1 MTRNIISIIVLSVNI
16 CSLAWIR
23 KHEICT
29 LFQSR
34 GIDNVYSAEVTL
46 QKACKRLDILLL
58 VLERILWLGIAKG
71 DQFSC
76 IHFYADQRARSAV
89 EFWLL
94 GKKMDA
100 RIGKL
105 NIDRSCT
112 EFHDMA
118 GMYLFESCLHVK
130 WCLMRVW
137 WTWSGFYFLG
147 SFLAAVSETMCT
159 SWSISGGI
167 GKYTDKERS
176 ANALVVKIC
185 H

>member
-1 MTRNIISIIVLSVNI
+1 MTRNIIRIIVLSVNI

-46 QKACKRLDILLL
+46 QKACMRLDILLL

-100 RIGKL
+100 RIGKS

-118 GMYLFESCLHVK
+118 GMYLVWKLSPRKMVSDESMVNLIG
-130 WCLMRVW
+130 LL
-137 WTWSGFYFLG
+137 LG

-159 SWSISGGI
+159 SWSIRGGI

-176 ANALVVKIC
+176 ANALVVKIS